1 LILNNHNRDAIADIE
16 GALSHL
22 LALRLMKSTNRFV
35 LRQMR
40 AKIWAAR
47 LADVV
52 QKGMAACHDPLLG
65 DYF

>member
-1 LILNNHNRDAIADIE
+1 MILNNHNRDVIADIE

-22 LALRLMKSTNRFV
+22 LALRLMKATNRFV

-47 LADVV
+47 FAEIVD
-52 QKGMAACHDPLLG
+52 KGWRPVTM
-65 DYF
+65 